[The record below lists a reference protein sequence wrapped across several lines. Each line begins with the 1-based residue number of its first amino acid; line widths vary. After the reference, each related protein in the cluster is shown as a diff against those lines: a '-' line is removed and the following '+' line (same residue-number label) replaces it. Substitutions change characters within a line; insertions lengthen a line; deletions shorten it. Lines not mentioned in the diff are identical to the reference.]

1 MKPIKVNVFQK
12 KFMMSTVNSFSKK
25 ETQDVLSLLAELLQ
39 NGFNLEQSLDF
50 LVVIKPKKKKSI
62 KHIKRRL
69 IKGNSLSESLGL
81 LNLTASQKAQLSFAE
96 IHGDL
101 VSTLLT
107 MSEQMIDKEKQK
119 QHLIKL
125 ISYPILLL
133 VFLFGAVLGMK
144 CYILPQMTELYTQD
158 NNNNIGLLIVNNSP
172 LVIGLLVILTLI
184 SYFLVKSFLAKKSAI
199 EQANWW
205 SRIPIVNQFYK
216 AYYTS
221 LFASEWGRLL
231 IQGMEFRDVVL
242 IMTGKNYTPL
252 MREMAQGIEKE
263 IEKGIP
269 INGPIKEWHFLN
281 PELSLIILQGEVK
294 GNLGKELLIYGRR
307 EWEGLMKL
315 ADKKIRFLQPMMF
328 LLIAVL
334 IISVYSALLLPI
346 YKGMGDMY

>member
-1 MKPIKVNVFQK
+1 MRRTKVDLFQK
-12 KFMMSTVNSFSKK
+12 KFMKRTANSFSKN

-50 LVVIKPKKKKSI
+50 LLVIKSKNKKQI
-62 KHIKRRL
+62 KQIKRRL
-69 IKGNSLSESLGL
+69 IQGNGLSESLGL
-81 LNLTASQKAQLSFAE
+81 LNLTDSQKAQLSFAE
-96 IHGDL
+96 VHGDL
-101 VSTLLT
+101 ISTLQT
-107 MSEQMIDKEKQK
+107 MTEQMTDKEKQK

-158 NNNNIGLLIVNNSP
+158 NNKNIGLLIVNNSP
-172 LVIGLLVILTLI
+172 VVIGLLLVISLLI
-184 SYFLVKSFLAKKSAI
+184 YFLVKSYLAKKTAI
-199 EQANWW
+199 QQANWW
-205 SRIPIVNQFYK
+205 SKIPIVNQFYK

-231 IQGMEFRDVVL
+231 VQGMEFREVVL

-252 MREMAQGIEKE
+252 MREMAKGIEKE
-263 IEKGIP
+263 IEKGIS
-269 INGPIKEWHFLN
+269 INGPIKEWRFLK
-281 PELSLIILQGEVK
+281 PELNLIILQGEVK
-294 GNLGKELLIYGRR
+294 GDLGKELLIYGRR
-307 EWEGLMKL
+307 EWDALVRLG
-315 ADKKIRFLQPMMF
+315 DKKMRFLQPIMF

-346 YKGMGDMY
+346 YKGMGDLY